1 MDAKLVLVGGDA
13 NPAEIKLRLPVI
25 IGRGR
30 QATLILP
37 HPLVSR
43 KHCEIVEYE
52 GYLIVKDLGS
62 LNGTYV
68 NQRRVQ
74 QAVLPS
80 GGLLTLGP
88 LSFRAVYSSW
98 PPGARPAD
106 ACTET
111 VSLHGDDQPSADLP
125 DTGHLGD
132 ARQLGRFDASDKST
146 EPEIDPSDVERGADA
161 AEHCSG
167 SRGEASARGLRSP
180 K

>member
-13 NPAEIKLRLPVI
+13 NPAEVKLRLPVI

-30 QATLILP
+30 HATLILP

-74 QAVLPS
+74 QAILPP
-80 GGLLTLGP
+80 GGVLTLGP
-88 LSFRAVYSSW
+88 LSFRAVYSAW
-98 PPGARPAD
+98 PIGSPRSG

-111 VSLHGDDQPSADLP
+111 VSLHGDDQQSADMSERRSHDEAQPAPLHEP
-125 DTGHLGD
+125 
-132 ARQLGRFDASDKST
+132 SDKST
-146 EPEIDPSDVERGADA
+146 EA
-161 AEHCSG
+161 AVS
-167 SRGEASARGLRSP
+167 GEAAVEPGDEAASLRSAHHGASEM
-180 K
+180 